1 MQSAAARRAEGRPVG
16 GLAAPRDILVLRLL
30 YVTCYL
36 PPRNTY
42 CNSLWAKAV
51 RHLDMSKEEF
61 DVFERISHRNQ
72 KQQRQQRQRGSCCI
86 LEIRRAELLEQPN
99 SNFDWRSPLGWLAT
113 GRPDLQVNWTHGPTS
128 GNTQVQTADG

>member
-16 GLAAPRDILVLRLL
+16 GLAAPRDILVQFYGHLL
-30 YVTCYL
+30 P

-113 GRPDLQVNWTHGPTS
+113 GAGRTCK
-128 GNTQVQTADG
+128 